1 MRRLFTFGCSYTS
14 WYWPTWADLLGRSY
28 DYSENWAVRGLGN
41 RAIVER
47 LSECL
52 LKNKVTKDDTVIV
65 QWTDFHRYDTHYPG
79 INQRSNWRSGGS
91 LLVKPVEIAY
101 IKDSWRE
108 DSYTMHSMN
117 FINLGI
123 NLLKSYGCKW
133 YITSS
138 VDLTQDID
146 RFPEMSFYKSLF
158 ENYEWIE
165 PIQSYVDKQNYQGIQ
180 CLKFEP
186 DPLLRV
192 WRTGIELDLHPTSDL
207 HLAWLEKNFKDKLD
221 VSFDTEFIQAA
232 RDYIFVAPLDFSNKE
247 LFKEFKGFRSDP
259 TILGL

>member
-14 WYWPTWADLLGRSY
+14 WYWPTWADILGHSY

-52 LKNKVTKDDTVIV
+52 LKNKVNKDDTVIV
-65 QWTDFHRYDTHYPG
+65 QWTDFHRYDAHYPG
-79 INQRSNWRSGGS
+79 INHHSSWRSGGS
-91 LLVKPVEIAY
+91 LLINPVDIDY

-123 NLLKSYGCKW
+123 NLLKSYRCKW

-138 VDLTQDID
+138 VDLAQDID

-158 ENYEWIE
+158 EDYEWIE
-165 PIQSYVDKQNYQGIQ
+165 PIQSYVDKQNYQGIR
-180 CLKFEP
+180 CLKAMS
-186 DPLLRV
+186 DPMFKIK
-192 WRTGIELDLHPTSDL
+192 RTEIELDLHPTSDL
-207 HLAWLEKNFKDKLD
+207 HLAWLEKNLKDKLD
-221 VSFDTEFIQAA
+221 VSFDTEFMQSI
-232 RDYIFVAPLDFSNKE
+232 RDYTFVEPLDLTNKE
-247 LFKEFKGFRSDP
+247 LFKEFKEFRSKHSM
-259 TILGL
+259 LGL